1 MERNGKKKRII
12 LTAVCITAGVCLAG
26 VIAAAVFA
34 AKKNPL
40 AEGIIGLA
48 EEVTALE
55 EEMGENFWTDAVNQ
69 IGSENMRAEYS
80 LNLGGMP
87 KLQNITVGIDG
98 KTDRDMEQ
106 KLFGTEVEISV
117 ANAKIGEGSVRGTS
131 DTLYLQVPSVWE
143 GSVVL
148 DTENVDGQ
156 WNGSAVKKGV
166 EALTGQDLEINGRMD
181 ARLFQSF
188 SVEPFSAS
196 DFLEK
201 NREELSAIYE
211 NMEVIKAGKA
221 QKEGLLSEE
230 QAKQLEEY
238 ILKDAEGNQLE
249 TTCYLA
255 VLPEEELKE
264 IFSQLTGDIR
274 LGVYLDGERRIVR
287 ICTLSG
293 EKLVTDL
300 WEGSVS
306 LNLTGVEATT
316 DSLELEAAGR
326 IYMDEMFSFT
336 TDEADSAGE
345 HGNSGGSRSTEISEN
360 SERWKIFEILGI
372 DGTVELDGMI
382 ILEKDKDAAG
392 SYQIA
397 CSTSVSERENV
408 WKLSVEAGVRGEYIT
423 AREDT
428 KGGRIANFGKGA
440 DGRNET
446 DGEEDTEGEGIRE
459 GNGDETSKKLSIEIE
474 NLIMK
479 SQKEVICRGSGEM
492 TFAPLEEEVQIPT
505 GKEYRIGEM
514 DEFQTVLFLAEC
526 TENIYKNY
534 SGYMR
539 LME

>member
-1 MERNGKKKRII
+1 MEKTGRKKRNIVVG
-12 LTAVCITAGVCLAG
+12 VCIAAGMCLIG
-26 VIAAAVFA
+26 VVAAAVFA
-34 AKKNPL
+34 VRKNPL
-40 AEGIIGLA
+40 AEGLM
-48 EEVTALE
+48 ELSKEVTALE
-55 EEMGENFWTDAVNQ
+55 EEMGAYFWTDMLNQ
-69 IGSENMRAEYS
+69 IGGENMRAEYS
-80 LNLGGMP
+80 LNLGGVP

-98 KTDRDMEQ
+98 KTDRDMER

-148 DTENVDGQ
+148 DAEDVNGQ

-166 EALTGQDLEINGRMD
+166 EALTGQNLEIDGRID

-188 SVEPFSAS
+188 SVKPFSAS

-201 NREELSAIYE
+201 NREELRAIYE

-238 ILKDAEGNQLE
+238 GLKDAEGNQLE

-274 LGVYLDGERRIVR
+274 LGVYLDGDKRIVR
-287 ICTLSG
+287 ICTLPG

-300 WEGSVS
+300 WEGSIS

-316 DSLELEAAGR
+316 DRLELETAGR
-326 IYMDEMFSFT
+326 IYMDEMLPVT
-336 TDEADSAGE
+336 ADETDIADG
-345 HGNSGGSRSTEISEN
+345 HGT
-360 SERWKIFEILGI
+360 
-372 DGTVELDGMI
+372 I
-382 ILEKDKDAAG
+382 ILEKDRDTAG

-408 WKLSVEAGVRGEYIT
+408 WEFSVEAGVRGEYII
-423 AREDT
+423 AGESVRR
-428 KGGRIANFGKGA
+428 GRAA
-440 DGRNET
+440 
-446 DGEEDTEGEGIRE
+446 GEEYGTAAGGKDIGEENIDVAG
-459 GNGDETSKKLSIEIE
+459 KKLYVDVE
-474 NLIMK
+474 NLVL
-479 SQKEVICRGSGEM
+479 SNQKEVICRGSGEM
-492 TFAPLEEEVQIPT
+492 TFEPLEEEVQIPT
-505 GKEYRIGEM
+505 GKDYRIGEM

-539 LME
+539 LIQ